1 MPAWTFARTS
11 SPLPMAGIRA
21 AVFALCALPAVLLIA
36 GLLQGTLGA
45 NPVER
50 LLNGTGSWGLRFL
63 IATLA
68 MTPLRWATGARW
80 VVRLRRQIGLWAFF
94 YAAAHFSVFAVFEH
108 GLGLAAIVSDIVQRP
123 FILVGASAL
132 LLLLPLALTST
143 QGWIRRLGRNWKRL
157 HWLIYPAA
165 ILGVVHFFW
174 LIKADRWTEPLIY
187 AGILAVLLGWRVV
200 KRLG

>member
-1 MPAWTFARTS
+1 MKGLRV
-11 SPLPMAGIRA
+11 G
-21 AVFALCALPAVLLIA
+21 VFALCALPALLLSL
-36 GLLQGTLGA
+36 GFFQGTLGA

-50 LLNGTGSWGLRFL
+50 LLNGTGAWGLRFL
-63 IATLA
+63 LVTLA
-68 MTPLRWATGARW
+68 VTPLRWATGLAW

-94 YAAAHFSVFAVFEH
+94 YATAHFSLFAVFEH
-108 GLGLAAIVSDIVQRP
+108 GLSLTAIVSDIYQRP

-187 AGILAVLLGWRVV
+187 AAILAVLLGWRAL
-200 KRLG
+200 RRGRAGR

>member
-1 MPAWTFARTS
+1 
-11 SPLPMAGIRA
+11 MAGIRA

-68 MTPLRWATGARW
+68 MTPLRWATGAGW

-108 GLGLAAIVSDIVQRP
+108 GLGLSAIVSDIVQRP